1 MVINIV
7 GSGTATYGEISD
19 GGDWLLNNGS
29 SNCSADFSIPVQT
42 STVTLS
48 YNGDGN
54 VPEFDV
60 DLRYYGGYNL
70 ANKKSYPHK
79 NDLKSSITSAGV
91 TDSVHYFGSRKA

>member
-29 SNCSADFSIPVQT
+29 GNCSADFSIPVQT

-60 DLRYYGGYNL
+60 DLMKINL
-70 ANKKSYPHK
+70 SEAHSE
-79 NDLKSSITSAGV
+79 DITL
-91 TDSVHYFGSRKA
+91 DII